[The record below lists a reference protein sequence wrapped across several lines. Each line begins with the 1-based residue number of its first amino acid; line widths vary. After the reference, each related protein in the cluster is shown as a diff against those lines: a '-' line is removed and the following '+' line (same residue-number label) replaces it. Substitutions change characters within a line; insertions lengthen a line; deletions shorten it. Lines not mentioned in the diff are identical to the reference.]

1 MMKKLLTSL
10 VILFIFTISIFFGG
24 AVLKLFGSIDGPGI
38 IEGKVLPN
46 IIIEDRANRINFV
59 KTELEVLDEKQIL
72 FGDLHVHTTYSTDAF
87 MWSLPFMNGKG
98 ASPIADACDYARFCS
113 ALDFWSINDHA
124 EASTPRKWLDTKE
137 SIQQCNNLS
146 EGTDDLVS
154 FLGWEWTQV
163 DNTPDGHYGHK
174 NVMFLETDN
183 SLVPPRAIGSGGIAP
198 LVMRL
203 GLPWTMSALPA
214 TLDFKNRDRF
224 FAFNKFFEEI
234 TETPICP
241 EGLDTK
247 DLPLNCYEEAKN
259 PNILF
264 QKLKEWDTPYMV
276 IPHGTTW
283 GFYTPAT
290 SDWKKQLQNFQDDE
304 SQFLFEI
311 YSGHGNSEEYR
322 SWNDAAEDSNGDL
335 FCPEATNDFLPTCQQ
350 VGNIMAQRCEDSG
363 MDAQS
368 CSQLVAKTKSNSVR
382 MGAMGYAAVNE
393 IDSNDLLNAGQCNDC
408 FLPAFNYRPLG
419 SAQYVLALSDFSD
432 AANPKRFKFGFIGSS
447 DNHGARP
454 GTGYKEVDRLFN
466 TEANGFNDPF
476 FKKLANLARPKGK
489 LEPTYM
495 DLGTRTLT
503 SIMDLNLA
511 TDAERQSAYFMTGGL
526 VAAHSSSRSRESI
539 WDALDRKEVYA
550 TSGPRIL
557 LWFDAQ
563 TESESLT
570 MGSEV
575 NLEQSPVFTVKAA
588 GSLKQKPGCPDSST
602 GGLTKERLEKIC
614 NSECYNPSNE
624 RRIITRIEVIKILPQ
639 QFEGE
644 PVEEL
649 VDDVWKTF
657 PCNATSCK
665 ISFQD
670 EQFSIGR
677 RDAVYYVRAIEES
690 TPTLSADPLGCEF
703 DENGQC
709 VKAEVCRVGVDKN
722 RGECIAP
729 AEHRAWSSPIFL
741 NYSS

>member
-1 MMKKLLTSL
+1 MRQLLTSL
-10 VILFIFTISIFFGG
+10 LLLFIFTVLIFFGG
-24 AVLKLFGSIDGPGI
+24 AVLKLFGSIDGPGV
-38 IEGKVLPN
+38 IEGKALPAN
-46 IIIEDRANRINFV
+46 VVEDRATRINLV
-59 KTELEVLDEKQIL
+59 KSELAVLDEKQIL

-163 DNTPDGHYGHK
+163 DRDADSHFGHK
-174 NVMFLETDN
+174 NVIFLETDD
-183 SLVPPRAIGSGGIAP
+183 SLVPSRAIGSGGIAP
-198 LVMRL
+198 QVMRL

-234 TETPICP
+234 QDTPVCP
-241 EGLDTK
+241 AGVGTR
-247 DLPLNCYEEAKN
+247 DLPLNCYEEATD

-264 QKLKEWDTPYMV
+264 QKLKEWETPYMV

-283 GFYTPAT
+283 GFYTPAS
-290 SDWKKQLQNFQDDE
+290 SDWKKQLTDFQDDD

-311 YSGHGNSEEYR
+311 FSGHGNSEEYR
-322 SWNDAAEDSNGDL
+322 SWNDVGIGQNGEL
-335 FCPEATNDFLPTCQQ
+335 FCPEPTDNFLPTCYQA
-350 VGNIMAQRCEDSG
+350 GNIMAQRCEDSG
-363 MDAQS
+363 LDSAT
-368 CSQLVAKTKSNSVR
+368 CSQLVNQTKLNSAL
-382 MGAMGYAAVNE
+382 MGSTGYAAINE
-393 IDSNDLLNAGQCNDC
+393 AHPNDFLNAGQCNDC

-419 SAQYVLALSDFSD
+419 SAQYVLALRDFTEEG
-432 AANPKRFKFGFIGSS
+432 NPKRFKFGFIGSS

-454 GTGYKEVDRLFN
+454 GTGYKEVDRLYN
-466 TEANGFNDPF
+466 TEANGFNDAF
-476 FKKLANLARPKGK
+476 FDYLGSLQRPKGK

-495 DLGTRTLT
+495 DLGTRSLE
-503 SIMDLNLA
+503 SIMDLNFA
-511 TDAERQSAYFMTGGL
+511 TDSERQSAYFMSGGL
-526 VAAHSSSRSRESI
+526 VAAHSPSRSRESI
-539 WDALDRKEVYA
+539 WDALERKEVYA

-557 LWFDAQ
+557 LWFDAEAQ
-563 TESESLT
+563 SKSLA

-575 NLEQSPVFTVKAA
+575 NLSESPVFTVKAA

-602 GGLTKERLEKIC
+602 GGLTKDRLEKIC

-624 RRIITRIEVIKILPQ
+624 RRLISRIEVIKILPQ
-639 QFEGE
+639 QFEDE
-644 PVEEL
+644 PVEGL
-649 VDDVWKTF
+649 VNDVWKSF
-657 PCNATSCK
+657 PCNSTSCK
-665 ISFQD
+665 VSFQD
-670 EQFSIGR
+670 EQFAIGR
-677 RDAVYYVRAIEES
+677 RDAVYYVRAIEEP

-703 DENGQC
+703 DESGQC
-709 VKAEVCRVGVDKN
+709 IKAEVCRVGVHEN

-729 AEHRAWSSPIFL
+729 AEHRAWSSPIFV